1 MKIRL
6 HDRPVNTA
14 WVRALWLVIGVL
26 LFAGG
31 IFAIFCHEE
40 NLVSAARPLGAIML
54 AAGVINFSVCEGK
67 NRKLH
72 GSHWLMADGL
82 VAVFL
87 SLYPLFNQMTQPLT
101 IPFFF
106 GVWELVSGILKLM
119 DSAELKSEK
128 LRCWSGF
135 AFIGTIELVSG
146 GISMI
151 KPIDDL
157 VGINKVIAII
167 FFVQSAGFFLKAA
180 MAKYI
185 ITE

>member
-31 IFAIFCHEE
+31 ILAIFCHEE

-135 AFIGTIELVSG
+135 AFIGTIELVSC
-146 GISMI
+146 GISII
-151 KPIDDL
+151 KQIDDL

>member
-1 MKIRL
+1 MKIHL
-6 HDRPVNTA
+6 HNRPVNTA